1 MTKNE
6 SFKRRIR
13 ARMAKTGEKYVAARR
28 VLIEQS
34 ADRGERRWASEPD
47 HSDEVIRERTGR
59 GWDEWREL
67 IDSWP
72 GHTEG
77 HAAIAA
83 WLQKQHQIDGWW
95 AQSITVAYE
104 QARGMRAPGQRADGT
119 YSVTASKTIGVPVET
134 LFAAFHDEQMR
145 DDWLGEFEFRVRTAR
160 PGKSITAD
168 WEDGSTRLSIGFTAK
183 GGSKSQVAL
192 VHEKIVDPQHADDLK
207 AFWRERMNLLKAL
220 LEG

>member
-34 ADRGERRWASEPD
+34 ADRGERRWVSEPD

-95 AQSITVAYE
+95 AQSITVGWE
-104 QARGMRAPGQRADGT
+104 RITGRRRPGQMADGT
-119 YSVTASKTIGVPVET
+119 
-134 LFAAFHDEQMR
+134 
-145 DDWLGEFEFRVRTAR
+145 
-160 PGKSITAD
+160 
-168 WEDGSTRLSIGFTAK
+168 FTANK
-183 GGSKSQVAL
+183 SATVTTNHEALREMLVDDAGREALFPQMTTELRSRPTSKNVRLGLEEGVAEIAIAPKAEGRSTVTIAHTKL
-192 VHEKIVDPQHADDLK
+192 ASSDHVAHWK
-207 AFWRERMNLLKAL
+207 AFWTDWLAALDEERV
-220 LEG
+220 